1 MAKTIKKI
9 TSALSAVILALV
21 SLTGL
26 ISASAQD
33 VVAIDAAHFP
43 DKSFREVVLDNFDL
57 DSSGTLSES
66 EIAAVKSLNFVLYAD
81 EILDLKGIEYFTAI
95 EQLYA
100 GDLGIEKADFSALLN
115 LQKLYVQG
123 NNLTS
128 LDVSKNTAHTDLVC
142 SVNENLSSLTLSPS
156 VTKLIC
162 NGCALSVLD
171 LSMCTNL
178 TQLNCAYNK
187 LSSLNLSANTQLS
200 DLTCCYNNIA
210 ALDLSANALLENKV
224 TSYNIGNQTI
234 DAAAAFLG
242 KTLSA
247 PVSLAADK
255 VAASS
260 LPNENDEE
268 GYTGYNGETSAF
280 EFTDYSIISAG
291 IDYEY
296 DVSCAG
302 AQNLTVHMN
311 LTKNFYKVSFSD
323 SQGGNVLDYAYAVSG
338 GNVDAPQFPQAP
350 SGMVCPSWSAAA
362 RNITQDTE
370 IYAVWAANHSYAAQS
385 YSNYVFTEKCTVC
398 GDVHSADFKAAFNS
412 KKGDAN
418 YDASLDADGNGY
430 INVRD
435 HSILEKTFSY
445 NLLALKA
452 ECKNLKPVQ

>member
-43 DKSFREVVLDNFDL
+43 DKSFREVVLENFDL

-128 LDVSKNTAHTDLVC
+128 LDVSKNTALTDLVC

-171 LSMCTNL
+171 LSMCKNL

-234 DAAAAFLG
+234 YAAVAFSG

-247 PVSLAADK
+247 LVSLAADK
-255 VAASS
+255 VAVSS

-311 LTKNFYKVSFSD
+311 LAKNFYKVSFSD

-362 RNITQDTE
+362 SNITQDTE
-370 IYAVWAANHSYAAQS
+370 IYAIWAANHSYAAQS
-385 YSNYVFTEKCTVC
+385 YSNYVFTEKCSVC

-435 HSILEKTFSY
+435 HSILEKTFS
-445 NLLALKA
+445 
-452 ECKNLKPVQ
+452 

>member
-43 DKSFREVVLDNFDL
+43 DKSFRDVVLENFDL

-128 LDVSKNTAHTDLVC
+128 LDVSKNTALTDLVC

-234 DAAAAFLG
+234 DAAAAFSG

-296 DVSCAG
+296 DVSSAG

-370 IYAVWAANHSYAAQS
+370 IYTVWAANHSYAAQS
-385 YSNYVFTEKCTVC
+385 YSNYVFTEKCSVC

-435 HSILEKTFSY
+435 HSILEKTFS
-445 NLLALKA
+445 
-452 ECKNLKPVQ
+452 